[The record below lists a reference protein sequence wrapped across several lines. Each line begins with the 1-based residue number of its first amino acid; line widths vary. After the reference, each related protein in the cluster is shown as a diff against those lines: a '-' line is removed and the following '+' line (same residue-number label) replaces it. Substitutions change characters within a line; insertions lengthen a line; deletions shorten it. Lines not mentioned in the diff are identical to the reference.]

1 MQLMERFEYCNAK
14 TCSQELLALG
24 QHNMKMWNLFTWLAE
39 HGELQ
44 HGTQAELIKLYVYNE
59 LVAYSLFENYQSRMD
74 KLTLYEGQGY
84 QDLGVVHFVTLPEHR
99 NKGYASSL
107 ADIMYKDVIKPL
119 LNKPSSHNVYVTAT
133 GKAVPLMQQT
143 GIATK
148 NLITQFYS
156 ELSFKRK
163 VVDVINNSYF

>member
-1 MQLMERFEYCNAK
+1 
-14 TCSQELLALG
+14 
-24 QHNMKMWNLFTWLAE
+24 
-39 HGELQ
+39 
-44 HGTQAELIKLYVYNE
+44 
-59 LVAYSLFENYQSRMD
+59 
-74 KLTLYEGQGY
+74 
-84 QDLGVVHFVTLPEHR
+84 R

-119 LNKPSSHNVYVTAT
+119 LNKPSSHNVYVTAS

-143 GIATK
+143 GIPTK